1 MAAVSVRSNV
11 SCTPPHW
18 RHWHEQMFGR
28 PLHVHVHEIARLF
41 LSNLTQGPFPA
52 ISPRF
57 FVSLKL
63 ARQVLGAVASC
74 RRTRRP
80 PLCRHRCAPSSA
92 CSH

>member
-1 MAAVSVRSNV
+1 MAAVSVRPNV
-11 SCTPPHW
+11 SCTPLHW
-18 RHWHEQMFGR
+18 RHWHKQMFGR
-28 PLHVHVHEIARLF
+28 PLHVIAWLF
-41 LSNLTQGPFPA
+41 FSNNTSLTA
-52 ISPRF
+52 L